1 MARYL
6 RILTVASVVLAGC
19 ERPDPEQVEFD
30 KKFDR
35 DAVLVK
41 ICRDDPTIAGG
52 SRMRVYRFQDKL
64 WFLEYKRR
72 WRQLMLSRITSAT
85 CLTLMLHTERRAK
98 SSDRANSRR
107 PDLISAARDR
117 YVSQLAPRV
126 CTLLRF
132 GSA

>member
-6 RILTVASVVLAGC
+6 SILTVASVVLAGC
-19 ERPDPEQVEFD
+19 EKPDPEQVEFD

-41 ICRDDPTIAGG
+41 TCRDDPTIAGG
-52 SRMRVYRFQDKL
+52 SPMRVYVSRTSRGSWNTSAVGAKL
-64 WFLEYKRR
+64 
-72 WRQLMLSRITSAT
+72 MPSRITSAT

-117 YVSQLAPRV
+117 YVWQLAPRV